1 MSNPYVIY
9 CILFGIFYPDKGWDF
24 FNEFVLWFLF
34 SFVSKNVLLCSLL
47 TAIQSTHHIAL
58 IMRYGTFH
66 ILQIW
71 GKIYA
76 LSEVIQ
82 MMAKMLLG
90 DLVKDKRQRLK
101 LSQNTLAEKSHV
113 SLRTVADIESY
124 NGNPRFETLFLLV
137 QYLNISLDSIILKDK
152 SSADPLLQQIMMELS
167 DCTTEEKEL
176 ALYALRGLL
185 DGLRK
190 QRK

>member
-1 MSNPYVIY
+1 MAS
-9 CILFGIFYPDKGWDF
+9 LFLCQQKR
-24 FNEFVLWFLF
+24 F
-34 SFVSKNVLLCSLL
+34 SFVLSSKLS
-47 TAIQSTHHIAL
+47 QSMRHVAL
-58 IMRYGTFH
+58 IMRYSTFH

-101 LSQNTLAEKSHV
+101 LSQNSLAEKSHV

-124 NGNPRFETLFLLV
+124 NGNPRFETLCLLV

-152 SSADPLLQQIMMELS
+152 SSSDPLLQQIMMELS

>member
-1 MSNPYVIY
+1 
-9 CILFGIFYPDKGWDF
+9 
-24 FNEFVLWFLF
+24 
-34 SFVSKNVLLCSLL
+34 
-47 TAIQSTHHIAL
+47 
-58 IMRYGTFH
+58 
-66 ILQIW
+66 
-71 GKIYA
+71 
-76 LSEVIQ
+76 

-124 NGNPRFETLFLLV
+124 NGNPRFETLYLLA

-152 SSADPLLQQIMMELS
+152 SSADPFLQQIMMELS

>member
-1 MSNPYVIY
+1 MAS
-9 CILFGIFYPDKGWDF
+9 LFLCQQKR
-24 FNEFVLWFLF
+24 F
-34 SFVSKNVLLCSLL
+34 SFVLSSKLS
-47 TAIQSTHHIAL
+47 QSMRHVAL
-58 IMRYGTFH
+58 IMRYSTFH

-76 LSEVIQ
+76 LSKVIQ

-101 LSQNTLAEKSHV
+101 LSQNSLAEKSHV

-124 NGNPRFETLFLLV
+124 NGNPRFETLCLLV
-137 QYLNISLDSIILKDK
+137 QYLNISLDSIILTDK
-152 SSADPLLQQIMMELS
+152 FSSDPLLQQIMMELS

-176 ALYALRGLL
+176 VSYY
-185 DGLRK
+185 K
-190 QRK
+190 